1 MRTGEWEEM
10 GHLVLLEIRVNPEQG
25 EIMGDLEDK
34 VVQEEEELQGLRGQQ
49 AIQDQPVPLD
59 LQVFQ
64 DLRVSQV
71 HKEYRDFQEA

>member
-1 MRTGEWEEM
+1 MRMGEWEEM

-34 VVQEEEELQGLRGQQ
+34 VVQEEEELQDLRGQQ

>member
-1 MRTGEWEEM
+1 MGEWEEM

-34 VVQEEEELQGLRGQQ
+34 AVQEEEELQDLRGQQ

>member
-1 MRTGEWEEM
+1 MGEWEEM

-34 VVQEEEELQGLRGQQ
+34 AVQEEEELQDLRGQQ
-49 AIQDQPVPLD
+49 AIQDQPVPPD

>member
-1 MRTGEWEEM
+1 MRMGEWEEM

-34 VVQEEEELQGLRGQQ
+34 VVQEEEELQDLRGQQ
-49 AIQDQPVPLD
+49 AIQDQPVPLA

>member
-1 MRTGEWEEM
+1 MGEWEEM

-34 VVQEEEELQGLRGQQ
+34 VVQEEEELQDLRGQQ
-49 AIQDQPVPLD
+49 AIQDQPVPLA

>member
-1 MRTGEWEEM
+1 MVEREEM

-34 VVQEEEELQGLRGQQ
+34 AVQEEEELQDLRGQQ

>member
-34 VVQEEEELQGLRGQQ
+34 VVQEEEELQDLRGQQ

>member
-1 MRTGEWEEM
+1 MGEWEEM

-34 VVQEEEELQGLRGQQ
+34 VVQEEEELQDLRGQQ

>member
-1 MRTGEWEEM
+1 MRMGEWEEM

-34 VVQEEEELQGLRGQQ
+34 AVQEEEELQDLRGQQ

>member
-1 MRTGEWEEM
+1 MGEWEEM

-25 EIMGDLEDK
+25 EIMGHLEDK
-34 VVQEEEELQGLRGQQ
+34 AVQEEEELQDLRGQQ